1 MLVPT
6 ATADTVLPAADA
18 VLLPAAAAADA
29 MQMHAVLRK
38 STQNTVSRS
47 VRSDRMQMDDY
58 C

>member
-18 VLLPAAAAADA
+18 VLLPAAATGADA

-47 VRSDRMQMDDY
+47 VRSDRM
-58 C
+58 